1 MEPWCNV
8 GIVKDATVGIMASPR
23 RLGSA
28 VVRRHPIPVVLF
40 LSLPDL
46 IARVGR
52 GIFPRTLSASL
63 GPGNGIPPTRMHT
76 VACPLHGP
84 VIRVRGDREL
94 RSMNRFTRRAALVGA
109 SALPFAAAGPVR
121 AQAKFPDRPI
131 RLIIPWAAGG
141 PADAGFRILAQSVSK
156 KLGQQVIVDNKA
168 GASGIMGAI
177 ALQEAKPDGYTI
189 SQMHMSVLRQP
200 LLNKQLTY
208 NPINDLTYILQITG
222 FIMGVVVKADAPW
235 KTLPELLAYAK
246 ANPGKLNWGTLGIG
260 STQHL
265 AMERVGLAQGG
276 LSWTHAPYRGTAD
289 TLRALLG
296 GEIDFASE
304 SSGWAPMV
312 EAGQLRLLAVF
323 TAQRAK
329 RFPNVPTVKE
339 LGIDVVIDSP
349 GGLIGPKGMDP
360 AVVAVLADAFRAAA
374 QEPEHL
380 KFLENMDQPLILL
393 DGPAYKAA
401 MAKTYEEEK
410 ELLRRLNLLP
420 A

>member
-1 MEPWCNV
+1 
-8 GIVKDATVGIMASPR
+8 
-23 RLGSA
+23 
-28 VVRRHPIPVVLF
+28 
-40 LSLPDL
+40 
-46 IARVGR
+46 
-52 GIFPRTLSASL
+52 
-63 GPGNGIPPTRMHT
+63 
-76 VACPLHGP
+76 
-84 VIRVRGDREL
+84 
-94 RSMNRFTRRAALVGA
+94 MNRLTRRAALVGA
-109 SALPFAAAGPVR
+109 SALPFAAAGAAR

-168 GASGIMGAI
+168 GASGIMGAM

-200 LLNKQLTY
+200 LLNKQLAY

-246 ANPGKLNWGTLGIG
+246 AHPGKLNWGTLGIG

-265 AMERVGLAQGG
+265 AMERVGIAQGG

-329 RFPNVPTVKE
+329 RFPDVPTVKE

-380 KFLENMDQPLILL
+380 KFLETMDQPLILL

>member
-1 MEPWCNV
+1 
-8 GIVKDATVGIMASPR
+8 
-23 RLGSA
+23 
-28 VVRRHPIPVVLF
+28 
-40 LSLPDL
+40 
-46 IARVGR
+46 
-52 GIFPRTLSASL
+52 
-63 GPGNGIPPTRMHT
+63 
-76 VACPLHGP
+76 
-84 VIRVRGDREL
+84 
-94 RSMNRFTRRAALVGA
+94 MNRFTRRAALVGA

-168 GASGIMGAI
+168 GASGIMGAM

-222 FIMGVVVKADAPW
+222 FVMGVVVRADAPW

-265 AMERVGLAQGG
+265 AMERVGMAQGLG
-276 LSWTHAPYRGTAD
+276 WTHAPYRGTAD

-304 SSGWAPMV
+304 ASGWAPMV
-312 EAGQLRLLAVF
+312 QAGQLRLLAVF
-323 TAQRAK
+323 TATRAK
-329 RFPNVPTVKE
+329 RFPEIPTVKE
-339 LGIDVVIDSP
+339 LGFDVIVDSP

-360 AVVAVLADAFRAAA
+360 VVVAVLADAFRAAA

-393 DGPAYKAA
+393 DGPAYKAE
-401 MAKTYEEEK
+401 MAKTYEEER

>member
-1 MEPWCNV
+1 
-8 GIVKDATVGIMASPR
+8 
-23 RLGSA
+23 
-28 VVRRHPIPVVLF
+28 
-40 LSLPDL
+40 
-46 IARVGR
+46 
-52 GIFPRTLSASL
+52 
-63 GPGNGIPPTRMHT
+63 
-76 VACPLHGP
+76 
-84 VIRVRGDREL
+84 
-94 RSMNRFTRRAALVGA
+94 MNRFTRRATLVGA

-141 PADAGFRILAQSVSK
+141 PADAGFRILAQSVAK

-168 GASGIMGAI
+168 GASGIMGAM

-208 NPINDLTYILQITG
+208 NPISDLTYILQITG
-222 FIMGVVVKADAPW
+222 FVMGVVVRADAPW

-265 AMERVGLAQGG
+265 AMERVGIAQGG

-401 MAKTYEEEK
+401 MARTYEEEK

>member
-1 MEPWCNV
+1 
-8 GIVKDATVGIMASPR
+8 
-23 RLGSA
+23 
-28 VVRRHPIPVVLF
+28 
-40 LSLPDL
+40 
-46 IARVGR
+46 
-52 GIFPRTLSASL
+52 
-63 GPGNGIPPTRMHT
+63 MH
-76 VACPLHGP
+76 
-84 VIRVRGDREL
+84 
-94 RSMNRFTRRAALVGA
+94 RFTRRAALVGV
-109 SALPFAAAGPVR
+109 SALPFAAAGTAR

-393 DGPAYKAA
+393 DGPAYKTA

>member
-1 MEPWCNV
+1 
-8 GIVKDATVGIMASPR
+8 
-23 RLGSA
+23 L
-28 VVRRHPIPVVLF
+28 PV
-40 LSLPDL
+40 
-46 IARVGR
+46 
-52 GIFPRTLSASL
+52 
-63 GPGNGIPPTRMHT
+63 
-76 VACPLHGP
+76 
-84 VIRVRGDREL
+84 
-94 RSMNRFTRRAALVGA
+94 
-109 SALPFAAAGPVR
+109 AAAGG
-121 AQAKFPDRPI
+121 AQAQTKFPDRPI

-141 PADAGFRILAQSVSK
+141 PADAGFRIMAQSVSK
-156 KLGQQVIVDNKA
+156 KLGQQVVVDNKA

-208 NPINDLTYILQITG
+208 DPINDLTYILQITG
-222 FIMGVVVKADAPW
+222 FVMGIVVKADAPW

-246 ANPGKLNWGTLGIG
+246 ANPGKMNWGTLGIG

-265 AMERVGLAQGG
+265 AMERVGIAQGG

-312 EAGQLRLLAVF
+312 QAGQLRLLAVF
-323 TAQRAK
+323 TAERAK
-329 RFPNVPTVKE
+329 RFPEVPTVKE
-339 LGIDVVIDSP
+339 LGIDVVVDSP
-349 GGLIGPKGMDP
+349 GGVIGPKGMDP
-360 AVVAVLADAFRAAA
+360 AVVAVLAGAFRAAA
-374 QEPEHL
+374 EEPEHL

-401 MAKTYEEEK
+401 MARTYEEEK

>member
-1 MEPWCNV
+1 MQ
-8 GIVKDATVGIMASPR
+8 
-23 RLGSA
+23 
-28 VVRRHPIPVVLF
+28 
-40 LSLPDL
+40 
-46 IARVGR
+46 
-52 GIFPRTLSASL
+52 
-63 GPGNGIPPTRMHT
+63 
-76 VACPLHGP
+76 
-84 VIRVRGDREL
+84 
-94 RSMNRFTRRAALVGA
+94 RFTRRAALVGV
-109 SALPFAAAGPVR
+109 S
-121 AQAKFPDRPI
+121 KFPDRPI

-168 GASGIMGAI
+168 GASGIMGAM

-265 AMERVGLAQGG
+265 AMERVGIAQGG
-276 LSWTHAPYRGTAD
+276 LNWTHAPYRGTAD

-312 EAGQLRLLAVF
+312 QAGQLRLLAVF
-323 TAQRAK
+323 TAERAK
-329 RFPNVPTVKE
+329 RFPDVPTVKE

-349 GGLIGPKGMDP
+349 GGLIGPKGMDA

>member
-1 MEPWCNV
+1 
-8 GIVKDATVGIMASPR
+8 
-23 RLGSA
+23 
-28 VVRRHPIPVVLF
+28 
-40 LSLPDL
+40 
-46 IARVGR
+46 
-52 GIFPRTLSASL
+52 
-63 GPGNGIPPTRMHT
+63 
-76 VACPLHGP
+76 
-84 VIRVRGDREL
+84 
-94 RSMNRFTRRAALVGA
+94 MNRFTRRAALVGA
-109 SALPFAAAGPVR
+109 SALPFAAAGAAR

-168 GASGIMGAI
+168 GASGIMGAM

-222 FIMGVVVKADAPW
+222 FVMGVVVRADAPW
-235 KTLPELLAYAK
+235 KTLPELLTYAK

-265 AMERVGLAQGG
+265 AMERVGIAQGG

>member
-1 MEPWCNV
+1 
-8 GIVKDATVGIMASPR
+8 
-23 RLGSA
+23 
-28 VVRRHPIPVVLF
+28 
-40 LSLPDL
+40 
-46 IARVGR
+46 
-52 GIFPRTLSASL
+52 
-63 GPGNGIPPTRMHT
+63 
-76 VACPLHGP
+76 
-84 VIRVRGDREL
+84 
-94 RSMNRFTRRAALVGA
+94 MNRFTRRAALVGA

-141 PADAGFRILAQSVSK
+141 PADAGFRIMAHSVSK

-222 FIMGVVVKADAPW
+222 FVMGVVVRADAPW

-265 AMERVGLAQGG
+265 AMERVGIGQGG

-296 GEIDFASE
+296 GEINFASE

-401 MAKTYEEEK
+401 MARTYEEEK